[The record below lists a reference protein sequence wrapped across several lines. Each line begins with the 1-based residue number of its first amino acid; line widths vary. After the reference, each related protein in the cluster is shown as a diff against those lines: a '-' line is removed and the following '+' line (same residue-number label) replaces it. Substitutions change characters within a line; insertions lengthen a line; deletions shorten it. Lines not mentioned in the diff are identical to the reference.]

1 MENTP
6 ETKTYENPRTAAKM
20 KWYNRVK
27 NDPAYAERF
36 KEQRK
41 RYYEAHKE
49 QEQTKALERYYRR
62 KAQAPGTPETPGA

>member
-1 MENTP
+1 MENAP
-6 ETKTYENPRTAAKM
+6 EVKTYENPRTAAKM

-27 NDPAYAERF
+27 QDPAYAERF

-41 RYYEAHKE
+41 RYYETHKE

-62 KAQAPGTPETPGA
+62 KALASPEVPGA